1 MNTFKSTKI
10 MAVLAAA
17 ALLCTGCSDKTVPA
31 ANTTDTTAASDTAN
45 TADTTAA
52 SDTASTA
59 DTTAASDTAS
69 TADTTAASDTA
80 DSGTAQTTDTAD
92 STAKSIADIYQ
103 EITQSVSLQSPQC
116 MDDDFISN
124 YYGIDA
130 ASLEEYVFSMSE
142 DATQAETVIILKVKN
157 TDDVKGLTDSLQTV
171 VDEKKN
177 EMENYIPEQ
186 FAIVEKSK
194 AQTKDNYVWLVIS
207 ENADAIADIIENGLS

>member
-1 MNTFKSTKI
+1 MNTIKSTKI

-45 TADTTAA
+45 TAD
-52 SDTASTA
+52 
-59 DTTAASDTAS
+59 
-69 TADTTAASDTA
+69 
-80 DSGTAQTTDTAD
+80 SGTAQTTDTAD
-92 STAKSIADIYQ
+92 STAKSIANIYQ

-142 DATQAETVIILKVKN
+142 DAAQAETVIILKVKN
-157 TDDVKGLTDSLQTV
+157 TDDVKGLSDSLQTV

-194 AQTKDNYVWLVIS
+194 VQTKDNYVWLVIS

>member
-1 MNTFKSTKI
+1 MNTIKSTKI

-52 SDTASTA
+52 SDTA

-69 TADTTAASDTA
+69 TANTTAASDTA

-142 DATQAETVIILKVKN
+142 DAAQAETVIILKVKN
-157 TDDVKGLTDSLQTV
+157 TDDVKGLSDSLQTV

-194 AQTKDNYVWLVIS
+194 VQTKDNYVWLVIS

>member
-1 MNTFKSTKI
+1 MNTIKSTKI

-45 TADTTAA
+45 TTDTTAA
-52 SDTASTA
+52 SDTAN
-59 DTTAASDTAS
+59 

-142 DATQAETVIILKVKN
+142 DAAQAETVIILKVKN

-194 AQTKDNYVWLVIS
+194 VQTKDNYVWLVIS

>member
-1 MNTFKSTKI
+1 MNTIKSTKI

-31 ANTTDTTAASDTAN
+31 ANTTDTTAASDTADTTAASDTAN
-45 TADTTAA
+45 TTDTTAA

-59 DTTAASDTAS
+59 DTTAASN
-69 TADTTAASDTA
+69 TA

-142 DATQAETVIILKVKN
+142 DAAQAETVIILKVKN
-157 TDDVKGLTDSLQTV
+157 TDDVKGLSDSLQTV

-194 AQTKDNYVWLVIS
+194 VQTKDNYVWLVIS